1 MIDAQLAGK
10 DWAAGD
16 RFTMADCAAWPALF
30 YASIVHPFGP
40 GHANLAAYFER
51 LLDRPS
57 MRRTLREARPFFTM
71 FPYREAMP
79 DRFLHD

>member
-1 MIDAQLAGK
+1 M
-10 DWAAGD
+10 
-16 RFTMADCAAWPALF
+16 
-30 YASIVHPFGP
+30 HPFGP